1 MNDGVAV
8 SKQGTQLPEATL
20 SNLACMP
27 QSLEGTMKTRIT
39 ELFGI
44 QHPILL
50 PGMSWVA
57 EPELVAAVSN
67 AGGLG
72 ILACGHLLPEETRAA
87 IEKVK
92 SLTDKPFGAGLTLL
106 YPTARQ
112 NAEVVVEYKIP
123 VVNYSLGKGE
133 WLSEKVHAY
142 GGKVIATVINEKH
155 AMAAQKAGADALLV
169 TGHEAAAHGGAVTS
183 LVLIPELASK
193 MNIPVVATGGF
204 GDGRGLI
211 AALSLGAEAIAMG
224 TRFAASQES
233 PVHGMTKEAIMSKQ
247 SAETI
252 YTDRFDGINCRV
264 MKSPGSEKNIKMG
277 ESLPKD
283 QLAGHAMNAFKS
295 LMMALKEGNLEDG
308 VHLSGQVQGLIND
321 CPSCEEIIS
330 RVMNEAEAGIRRLV
344 TISE

>member
-1 MNDGVAV
+1 
-8 SKQGTQLPEATL
+8 
-20 SNLACMP
+20 
-27 QSLEGTMKTRIT
+27 MKTRIT
-39 ELFGI
+39 ELLGI
-44 QHPILL
+44 QHPIIL
-50 PGMSWVA
+50 PGMSWVS

-72 ILACGHLLPEETRAA
+72 ILACGHLLPDETREA
-87 IEKVK
+87 IERVK
-92 SLTDKPFGAGLTLL
+92 SLTNKPFGAGLTLL

-112 NAEVVVEYKIP
+112 NAEVVAEYKIP

-133 WLSEKVHAY
+133 WLTEKVHAY

-183 LVLIPELASK
+183 LVLIPELAGK
-193 MNIPVVATGGF
+193 MDIPVVATGGF
-204 GDGRGLI
+204 GDGRGLM

-233 PVHGMTKEAIMSKQ
+233 PVHGMTKEAITAKQ
-247 SAETI
+247 SSETI
-252 YTDRFDGINCRV
+252 YSDRFDGINCRV
-264 MKSPGSEKNIKMG
+264 MTSPGSEKNIEMG
-277 ESLPKD
+277 ESLPRE

-295 LMMALKEGNLEDG
+295 LMLAIKEGNLEEG

-321 CPSCEEIIS
+321 CPSCDEIIT
-330 RVMNEAEAGIRRLV
+330 RVMGEADDGFQRL
-344 TISE
+344 SKMRGE